1 MIKNNSI
8 QRKFSKVIMT
18 IIIVLALTT
27 GIVFL
32 VTSYN
37 QVMKGFENDASN
49 VINLTSTLINSSFN
63 NTQKSLIALKNY
75 LVLPQNIDNDI
86 YYNETLQTF
95 KSVFENASTV
105 FIAKKDGM
113 FYLFPKRFV
122 AEDYDPRIRPW
133 YLIALEE
140 KGRVTWTEP
149 YIDHGTGEF
158 TITAS
163 KYVGDNMVVGVDLLL
178 SDITKLVKESKIGD
192 FGFVTIIN
200 RSGSILASNDAER
213 LATNWND
220 LSEMNV
226 KVDRFIG
233 DQVIRDD
240 KYIHHVKSIDNLGI
254 IIIASISM
262 QEIFS
267 TLIYLIVLSLMITLF
282 IIIIAEKFSNALS
295 LKIVNPI
302 IKLVDVMKQIEKG
315 NNDIRC
321 DFGADNDEVNVL
333 INGFNAMIESVN
345 DKNQKIKDSEER
357 YKSIFMASEEG
368 LWDLDLNGNVS
379 YLTPGWYENFGI
391 YESQCKVD
399 VWLDLIHTDDRFK
412 VENKLK
418 HYESG
423 VIENYR
429 MEYRVLNKNGQYEW
443 IEAVGIA
450 RMIDGKFVGMS
461 GSHQNF
467 TARKNYELK
476 IYNMAYK
483 DALTQL
489 YNRRYFEQ
497 YFRST
502 LEAAEHGALILL
514 DIDNFKYIND
524 IYGHSFGDEII
535 IQFGNRLLDF
545 VKSIEESIVA
555 RFSGNEF
562 IILIKKDFDSDS
574 INRYVDALCRLIEQ
588 PFKYNSK
595 TVKMSASLGITKFPD
610 DGVDVETLIQN
621 ADIAMYHA
629 RRVTKKSFHYYD
641 HEIKQK
647 AITEM
652 QIENHMRSA
661 IYDGEFDVHYQP
673 IITVSDQQVKG
684 FEALVRWHSKTM
696 GIIYPDHFISIAEK
710 NGLINDLGAFVLD
723 RSCAFISKINKGR
736 IKPFDI
742 SVNISVVQLIDDSFV
757 ETVLKTINKYDIPKE
772 WIRLEITESIMLESN
787 ENIIA
792 KLFYLRNHKIGIVL
806 DDFGTGYSSFKNL
819 IKLPLS
825 GIKIDKAIMKDALSN
840 EHVFTLLESIVD
852 FAHKTNID
860 VVSEG
865 IESELYLKVCQ
876 KLKSDYAQG
885 YHFSRPTEE
894 KYLNDVLA
902 ELSNRRWE

>member
-1 MIKNNSI
+1 MLKNNSI
-8 QRKFSKVIMT
+8 QRKLSKVIMT
-18 IIIVLALTT
+18 IIIALALTT

-32 VTSYN
+32 ITSYN
-37 QVMKGFENDASN
+37 QVTRGFENDATN
-49 VINLTSTLINSSFN
+49 VINLTSTLINASFS

-75 LVLPQNIDNDI
+75 LVLPQNIDSDI

-95 KSVFENASTV
+95 KNVFENASTV
-105 FIAKKDGM
+105 FIAKNTGM

-122 AEDYDPRIRPW
+122 SDDYDPRIRPW
-133 YLIALEE
+133 YTIALEE
-140 KGRVTWTEP
+140 KGRVNWTEP

-178 SDITKLVKESKIGD
+178 SDITELVKESRIGD
-192 FGFVTIIN
+192 HGFVTIIN
-200 RSGSILASNDAER
+200 KSGSILATNDSER
-213 LATNWND
+213 LAKNWND
-220 LSEMNV
+220 IAEMKV
-226 KVDRFIG
+226 KVEAFLG
-233 DQVIRDD
+233 DMSIRDD
-240 KYIHHVKSIDNLGI
+240 KYIHHVKTIDNLGL
-254 IIIASISM
+254 IIIASISLR
-262 QEIFS
+262 EISS
-267 TLIYLIVLSLMITLF
+267 TLIYLFILSMLITLF
-282 IIIIAEKFSNALS
+282 IIIIAEKFSNTLS
-295 LKIVNPI
+295 RKIVDPI
-302 IKLVDVMKQIEKG
+302 IQLVGVMKLIEKG
-315 NNDIRC
+315 DYGVKC
-321 DFGADNDEVNVL
+321 DFEADNDEVNVL
-333 INGFNAMIESVN
+333 INGFNSMIESVN
-345 DKNQKIKDSEER
+345 EKNREIKESEER

-368 LWDLDLNGNVS
+368 LWDLDLSGNVS
-379 YLTPGWYENFGI
+379 YLTPGWYEKFGI
-391 YESQCKVD
+391 TRSSGKVET
-399 VWLDLIHTDDRFK
+399 WLNLIHPEDRIK
-412 VENKLK
+412 VEDKLK
-418 HYESG
+418 SYENG
-423 VIENYR
+423 NIDNYR
-429 MEYRVLNKNGQYEW
+429 MEYRVLNIDGHYEW

-450 RMIDGKFVGMS
+450 RLSDRKFVGMS

-497 YFRST
+497 YFQGT
-502 LEAAEHGALILL
+502 LESGENGVLILL
-514 DIDNFKYIND
+514 DIDNFKYVND

-535 IQFGNRLLDF
+535 VQLGRRLLEI
-545 VKSIEESIVA
+545 VKSFEDSIVA

-562 IILIKKDFDSDS
+562 IVLIKKSLDYETINRFVDS
-574 INRYVDALCRLIEQ
+574 ICRVIEQ
-588 PFKYNSK
+588 PFKHNAK
-595 TVKMSASLGITKFPD
+595 TVKLSASLGITRFPD
-610 DGVDVETLIQN
+610 DGIDVEALIQN

-629 RRVTKKSFHYYD
+629 RRVTKKAFHHYD

-647 AITEM
+647 ALGEM

-661 IYDGEFDVHYQP
+661 IYEGEFDVHYQP
-673 IITVSDQQVKG
+673 IISISDQKVKG
-684 FEALVRWHSKTM
+684 FESLVRWQSKSM
-696 GIIYPDHFISIAEK
+696 GMIFPDHFIPIAEK
-710 NGLINDLGAFVLD
+710 NGLINELGAYVLD
-723 RSCAFISKINKGR
+723 RSCAFISRINKDR
-736 IKPFDI
+736 SIPYDV
-742 SVNISVVQLIDDSFV
+742 SVNISVIQLMDDMFV
-757 ETVLKTINKYDIPKE
+757 DTVLKTINKYDIPKE

-865 IESELYLKVCQ
+865 IESAHYMAICR

-885 YHFSRPTEE
+885 YYFSRPVAEE
-894 KYLNDVLA
+894 NLAGVLEALNF
-902 ELSNRRWE
+902 SK

>member
-1 MIKNNSI
+1 MLKNNSI
-8 QRKFSKVIMT
+8 QRKLSKVIMT
-18 IIIVLALTT
+18 IIIALALTT

-32 VTSYN
+32 ITSYN
-37 QVMKGFENDASN
+37 QVTRGFENDATN
-49 VINLTSTLINSSFN
+49 VINLTSTLINASFS

-75 LVLPQNIDNDI
+75 LVLPQNIDSDI

-95 KSVFENASTV
+95 KNVFENASTV
-105 FIAKKDGM
+105 FIAKNTGM

-122 AEDYDPRIRPW
+122 SDDYDPRIRPW
-133 YLIALEE
+133 YTIALEE
-140 KGRVTWTEP
+140 KGRVNWTEP

-178 SDITKLVKESKIGD
+178 SDITELVKESRIGD
-192 FGFVTIIN
+192 HGFVTIIN
-200 RSGSILASNDAER
+200 KSGSILATNDSER
-213 LATNWND
+213 LAKNWND
-220 LSEMNV
+220 IAEMKV
-226 KVDRFIG
+226 KVEAFLG
-233 DQVIRDD
+233 DMSIRDD
-240 KYIHHVKSIDNLGI
+240 KYIHHVKTIDNLGL
-254 IIIASISM
+254 IIIASISLT
-262 QEIFS
+262 EILS
-267 TLIYLIVLSLMITLF
+267 TLIYLFILSMLITLF
-282 IIIIAEKFSNALS
+282 IIIIAEKFSNTLS
-295 LKIVNPI
+295 RKIVDPI
-302 IKLVDVMKQIEKG
+302 IQLVGVMKLIEKG
-315 NNDIRC
+315 DYGVKC
-321 DFGADNDEVNVL
+321 DFEADNDEVNVL
-333 INGFNAMIESVN
+333 INGFNSMIESVN
-345 DKNQKIKDSEER
+345 EKNREIKESEER

-368 LWDLDLNGNVS
+368 LWDLDLSGNVS
-379 YLTPGWYENFGI
+379 YLTPGWYEKFGI
-391 YESQCKVD
+391 TRSSGKVET
-399 VWLDLIHTDDRFK
+399 WLNLIHPEDRIK
-412 VENKLK
+412 VEDKLK
-418 HYESG
+418 SYENG
-423 VIENYR
+423 NIDNYR
-429 MEYRVLNKNGQYEW
+429 MEYRVLNIDGHYEW

-450 RMIDGKFVGMS
+450 RLSDRKFVGMS

-497 YFRST
+497 YFQGT
-502 LEAAEHGALILL
+502 LESGENGVLILL
-514 DIDNFKYIND
+514 DIDNFKYVND

-535 IQFGNRLLDF
+535 VQLGRRLLEI
-545 VKSIEESIVA
+545 VKSFEDSIVA

-562 IILIKKDFDSDS
+562 IVLIKKSLDYETINRFVDS
-574 INRYVDALCRLIEQ
+574 ICRVIEQ
-588 PFKYNSK
+588 PFKHNAK
-595 TVKMSASLGITKFPD
+595 TVKLSASLGITRFPD
-610 DGVDVETLIQN
+610 DGIDVEALIQN

-629 RRVTKKSFHYYD
+629 RRVTKKAFHHYD

-647 AITEM
+647 ALGEM

-661 IYDGEFDVHYQP
+661 IYEGEFDVHYQP
-673 IITVSDQQVKG
+673 IISISDQKVKG
-684 FEALVRWHSKTM
+684 FESLVRWQSKSM
-696 GIIYPDHFISIAEK
+696 GMIFPDHFIPIAEK
-710 NGLINDLGAFVLD
+710 NGLINELGAYVLD
-723 RSCAFISKINKGR
+723 RSCAFISRINKDR
-736 IKPFDI
+736 SIPYDV
-742 SVNISVVQLIDDSFV
+742 SVNISVIQLMDDMFV
-757 ETVLKTINKYDIPKE
+757 DTVLKTINKYDIPKE

-865 IESELYLKVCQ
+865 IESAHYMAICR

-885 YHFSRPTEE
+885 YYFSRPVAEE
-894 KYLNDVLA
+894 NLAGVLEALNF
-902 ELSNRRWE
+902 SK

>member
-1 MIKNNSI
+1 MLKNNSI
-8 QRKFSKVIMT
+8 QRKLSKVIMT
-18 IIIVLALTT
+18 IIIALALTT

-37 QVMKGFENDASN
+37 QVTKGFENDATN
-49 VINLTSTLINSSFN
+49 VINLTSALIDSSFN

-75 LVLPQNIDNDI
+75 LVLPQNIDSDI

-95 KSVFENASTV
+95 KNVFENASTV
-105 FIAKKDGM
+105 FIAKSNGM

-122 AEDYDPRIRPW
+122 ADDYDPRIRPW
-133 YLIALEE
+133 YNIALEE
-140 KGRVTWTEP
+140 KGRVNWTEP

-178 SDITKLVKESKIGD
+178 SDITKLVKESRIGD

-200 RSGSILASNDAER
+200 KSGSILATNDSER

-220 LSEMNV
+220 LAEMKV
-226 KVDRFIG
+226 KVDAFIG
-233 DQVIRDD
+233 DKIIRDD
-240 KYIHHVKSIDNLGI
+240 KFIHHVKSIDNLGL
-254 IIIASISM
+254 IIIASISLR
-262 QEIFS
+262 EISS
-267 TLIYLIVLSLMITLF
+267 TLIYLLILSLMITLF
-282 IIIIAEKFSNALS
+282 IIIIAEKFSSTLS
-295 LKIVNPI
+295 TKIVDPI
-302 IKLVDVMKQIEKG
+302 IQLVGVMKLIEKG
-315 NNDIRC
+315 DYDVKC
-321 DFGADNDEVNVL
+321 DFDADNDEVNVL
-333 INGFNAMIESVN
+333 INGFNSMIESVN
-345 DKNQKIKDSEER
+345 EKNREIKDSEER

-368 LWDLDLNGNVS
+368 LWDLDLSGNVS
-379 YLTPGWYENFGI
+379 YLTPGWYDKFGI
-391 YESQCKVD
+391 NSSNGKVD
-399 VWLDLIHTDDRFK
+399 TWLNLIHPDDRIK
-412 VENKLK
+412 VETKLK
-418 HYESG
+418 SYNSG
-423 VIENYR
+423 NIDNYR
-429 MEYRVLNKNGQYEW
+429 MEYRVINRDGHYEW

-450 RMIDGKFVGMS
+450 RLSDGKFVGMS

-483 DALTQL
+483 DTLTQL

-497 YFRST
+497 YFQST
-502 LEAAEHGALILL
+502 LESDESGVLILL
-514 DIDNFKYIND
+514 DIDNFKYVND

-535 IQFGNRLLDF
+535 VQLGRRLLEV
-545 VKSIEESIVA
+545 VKSFEDSIVA

-562 IILIKKDFDSDS
+562 IVLIKKSLDYDS
-574 INRYVDALCRLIEQ
+574 INRFVDALCRVIEQ
-588 PFKYNSK
+588 PFKLNTK
-595 TVKMSASLGITKFPD
+595 TVKLYASLGITRFPD
-610 DGVDVETLIQN
+610 DGNEVESLIQN

-629 RRVTKKSFHYYD
+629 RRVTKKTFHHYD

-647 AITEM
+647 ALDEM

-661 IYDGEFDVHYQP
+661 IYEGEFDVHYQP
-673 IITVSDQQVKG
+673 IISISDQNVKG
-684 FEALVRWHSKTM
+684 FESLVRWHSKSLGM
-696 GIIYPDHFISIAEK
+696 IYPDHFIPIAEK
-710 NGLINDLGAFVLD
+710 NGLINELGAYVLD
-723 RSCAFISKINKGR
+723 RSCEFISRINKDR
-736 IKPFDI
+736 NKPYDI
-742 SVNISVVQLIDDSFV
+742 SVNISVIQLMDDTFV
-757 ETVLKTINKYDIPKE
+757 ETVLKIIKKYDIPKE

-792 KLFYLRNHKIGIVL
+792 KLFYLRNHRIGIVL

-825 GIKIDKAIMKDALSN
+825 GIKIDKAIMKDAISN

-865 IESELYLKVCQ
+865 IETAQYMAVCR

-885 YHFSRPTEE
+885 YYFSRPVAEE
-894 KYLNDVLA
+894 SLAAVLE
-902 ELSNRRWE
+902 ELKLTK